1 VAGLGSDPD
10 LSVDVDRLRALAGSL
25 RETAAGLDG
34 MLAGLVAER
43 AALDLV
49 GAAPVTCG

>member
-1 VAGLGSDPD
+1 VARAALDELVSHGEVLLGEH
-10 LSVDVDRLRALAGSL
+10 RAA
-25 RETAAGLDG
+25 
-34 MLAGLVAER
+34 AER

>member
-1 VAGLGSDPD
+1 
-10 LSVDVDRLRALAGSL
+10 L

>member
-1 VAGLGSDPD
+1 MAALGSDPD
-10 LSVDVDRLRALAGSL
+10 LSVDVD
-25 RETAAGLDG
+25 
-34 MLAGLVAER
+34 R